1 MDGMKYLVMLY
12 DAPNVRETMSPELIE
27 QMQTLLAELKESG
40 ELVGVEALAD
50 PSRTRTVQF
59 PGTVPAVTDGPYA
72 EVREQMGGFVL
83 LDVQNEQRAID
94 IASRWPPSVVSA
106 VEVRPLM
113 NQGADPQ

>member
-12 DAPNVRETMSPELIE
+12 DAPNIRESMSPELIE

-50 PSRTRTVQF
+50 PSRTRTVKF
-59 PGTVPAVTDGPYA
+59 PGSVPAVTDGPYA
-72 EVREQMGGFVL
+72 EVKEQMGGFVL
-83 LDVQNEQRAID
+83 LDVEDEQRAID

-113 NQGADPQ
+113 NPGADPQ